1 MSQQP
6 LNILIVEDEA
16 PIALAISKA
25 LERRGHKVTVANNGE
40 DALQVEHP
48 DVLVSDLELSGM
60 DGLEL
65 FERLRR
71 RGHSVRGVFVT
82 GMPTFEACRQAMH
95 LGASEFLSKPFRLA
109 ELVRAVEGEQED
121 QVSELPKESR
131 RRESQGAK
139 SWSREYI
146 ATARSVDVAPRD
158 LCAYALRCGIG
169 PATRSR
175 IATALAEI
183 VENSLR
189 HGYFGGPG
197 MVRINAWIEARELHI
212 EIQDDGVGFDPQS
225 IATQTEGFMGGLAR
239 AAALAESFDIDAY
252 HDEGTTVCMS
262 FAAYRVHFDEE
273 SHVDLS
279 ELDYLT
285 PETTRRVL
293 RALENKQAGEL
304 FHLSP
309 ALAVTIGRLLSS
321 PTKDPK
327 ADHAL
332 WS

>member
-1 MSQQP
+1 MSHHA

-25 LERRGHKVTVANNGE
+25 LERRGHRVTVAENGE
-40 DALQVEHP
+40 DALQAEQP

-71 RGHSVRGVFVT
+71 RGRGLRGVFVT
-82 GMPTFEACRQAMH
+82 GVPTFEACRQAMH
-95 LGASEFLSKPFRLA
+95 LGASEFLSKPFRLV
-109 ELVRAVEGEQED
+109 ELVRAVEGEQVHPTSVTAERK
-121 QVSELPKESR
+121 QTSR
-131 RRESQGAK
+131 GALF
-139 SWSREYI
+139 WQREYI
-146 ATARSVDVAPRD
+146 ATPRAVDLAPRD
-158 LCAYALRCGIG
+158 LCSYAMRCGIG

-175 IATALAEI
+175 IATALGEI

-189 HGYFGGPG
+189 HGYGGGPG
-197 MVRINAWIEARELHI
+197 RIRINAWVEARELRV
-212 EIQDDGVGFDPQS
+212 EVQDDGSGFDPDTLDQCKDDP
-225 IATQTEGFMGGLAR
+225 MGGLER
-239 AAALAESFDIDAY
+239 ASALAETFVIDSYAG
-252 HDEGTTVCMS
+252 EGCTVCMS

-293 RALENKQAGEL
+293 RALKKKQASEL

-309 ALAVTIGRLLSS
+309 ALAVTIGRLLTG

-327 ADHAL
+327 ADHVL